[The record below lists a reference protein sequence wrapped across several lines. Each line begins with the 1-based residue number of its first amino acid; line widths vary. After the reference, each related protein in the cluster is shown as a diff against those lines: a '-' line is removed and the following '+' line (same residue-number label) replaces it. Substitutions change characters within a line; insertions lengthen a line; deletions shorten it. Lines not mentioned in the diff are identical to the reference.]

1 MNGRPDDHELERLL
15 NALVDADSPEAAE
28 ACEGQLAP
36 ILRNDAAARRRYREF
51 MGLHSALMWDYAA
64 AATDREE
71 GAAVVEMAENRRAR
85 ASWRRALQWAAVIAV
100 AGFAAA
106 ALFFAGGRKSGNHHE
121 VARVESVEGAVSW
134 SSDNGGQRAVLSSGV
149 GLAAGTLSV
158 EGASS
163 SAQLRFDDGTVLT
176 LTGDAELGFSDD
188 GQKRLALR
196 RGAFTGHV
204 AHQPAGRPMV
214 VRTNTAEIEV
224 LGTVFAL
231 ASEQNQTALNVESGK
246 VRMRRLA
253 DGRAVEVS
261 ANRVAVASLDVGAA
275 METRLQS
282 TPPGEWRCAFNAPAP
297 ASSKGQWLP
306 PSAGEPG
313 RMRSLPFVAGHSTDG
328 RLVVHHGVTVRA
340 MPGEDSGLVTLSDR
354 SVLHVRFRTAVRTG
368 LKLFLSCEGPGG
380 TFGGNFELAIEPS
393 AELPDT
399 GGWMRVDVPMRPL
412 HVLSPNEYPSAEG
425 ERVRTL
431 ILHSYESDAGLEVA
445 EIGIGQEK

>member
-1 MNGRPDDHELERLL
+1 VSGRPDELEELL
-15 NALVDADSPEAAE
+15 NALVDADSPEAIE
-28 ACEGQLAP
+28 ESELQLAE
-36 ILRNDAAARRRYREF
+36 ILRNDAAARRQYREF
-51 MGLHSALMWDYAA
+51 MELHSALMWDYAA
-64 AATDREE
+64 AATNRSEKN
-71 GAAVVEMAENRRAR
+71 VVSLEPYRTR
-85 ASWRRALQWAAVIAV
+85 WRRVLQWAAVIAV
-100 AGFAAA
+100 AGLAV
-106 ALFFAGGRKSGNHHE
+106 ALVFAGSRKSSHRE

-134 SSDNGGQRAVLSSGV
+134 SNDAGGQRVGLSSGV

-163 SAQLRFDDGTVLT
+163 SAQLRFGDGTVLT

-188 GQKRLALR
+188 DQKRLALR
-196 RGAFTGHV
+196 RGAFTARV

-231 ASEQNQTALNVESGK
+231 ASEQNQTALNVESGN

-253 DGRAVEVS
+253 DGDAVEVS

-282 TPPGEWRCAFNAPAP
+282 TPPGEWRWSFDEPPTAG
-297 ASSKGQWLP
+297 SKGQWRP
-306 PSAGEPG
+306 PSAGELG
-313 RMRSLPFVAGHSTDG
+313 RVRSLPFVAGHSADG

-340 MPGEDSGLVTLSDR
+340 MLGEDSGLVALSGR
-354 SVLHVRFRTAVRTG
+354 SVLHVRFRTEVRTG

-393 AELPDT
+393 SEMPDAD
-399 GGWMRVDVPMRPL
+399 GWMRVDVPMRPL
-412 HVLSPNEYPSAEG
+412 HVLSPEHPSAEG

-431 ILHSYESDAGLEVA
+431 ILHSYERDAGLELA

>member
-1 MNGRPDDHELERLL
+1 MNERPDELERLL
-15 NALVDADSPEAAE
+15 NALVDAESPEAAE
-28 ACEGQLAP
+28 EYELQLAA
-36 ILRNDAAARRRYREF
+36 ILRNDASARRRYREF

-64 AATDREE
+64 AATDRPEK
-71 GAAVVEMAENRRAR
+71 AVVKDAWR
-85 ASWRRALQWAAVIAV
+85 SPWRRALRWAAVIAV
-100 AGFAAA
+100 AGLAAT
-106 ALFFAGGRKSGNHHE
+106 LFFASGRKSGHPE
-121 VARVESVEGAVSW
+121 VARLESVEGAVSW
-134 SSDNGGQRAVLSSGV
+134 SNDTGGQRAGLSSGV
-149 GLAAGTLSV
+149 RLAAGTLSV

-163 SAQLRFDDGTVLT
+163 SAQLRFEDGTVLT

-196 RGAFTGHV
+196 RGAFTGRV

-214 VRTNTAEIEV
+214 IRTNTAEIEV

-231 ASEQNQTALNVESGK
+231 ASEQNQTALNVESGN

-261 ANRVAVASLDVGAA
+261 ANRVAVASLEVGTA

-282 TPPGEWRCAFNAPAP
+282 VPPGEWRCSFNEPP
-297 ASSKGQWLP
+297 PPGSKGEWRP
-306 PSAGEPG
+306 PFAGERG
-313 RMRSLPFVAGHSTDG
+313 RMQSLPFVAGHSADG
-328 RLVVHHGVTVRA
+328 RLIVHHGVTVRA
-340 MPGEDSGLVTLSDR
+340 MPGLDSGLVTLSAR
-354 SVLHVRFRTAVRTG
+354 SVLHVRFRTELRTG

-393 AELPDT
+393 AAMPDT
-399 GGWMRVDVPMRPL
+399 DGWKRVDVPIRPL
-412 HVLSPNEYPSAEG
+412 HVLSPEEHPSAEG

-445 EIGIGQEK
+445 EIGIGQDK

>member
-1 MNGRPDDHELERLL
+1 MNGRPDELERLL
-15 NALVDADSPEAAE
+15 NALVDADSPEAVEECE
-28 ACEGQLAP
+28 AQLAG
-36 ILRNDAAARRRYREF
+36 ILRNDASARRRYREF
-51 MGLHSALMWDYAA
+51 MGLHSALMWDYVA
-64 AATDREE
+64 AATDRPEN
-71 GAAVVEMAENRRAR
+71 AVVIEPRR
-85 ASWRRALQWAAVIAV
+85 SPWRRALSWAAVIAV
-100 AGFAAA
+100 AGLAA
-106 ALFFAGGRKSGNHHE
+106 ALFFAGSRKSSHRE
-121 VARVESVEGAVSW
+121 VAQVESVEGAVSW
-134 SSDNGGQRAVLSSGV
+134 SNDTGGQRTGLSSGV
-149 GLAAGTLSV
+149 RLAAGTLNV

-196 RGAFTGHV
+196 RGAFTGRV

-231 ASEQNQTALNVESGK
+231 ASEQNQTTLNVESGN

-253 DGRAVEVS
+253 DGRSVEVS

-275 METRLQS
+275 METRLQGV
-282 TPPGEWRCAFNAPAP
+282 PPEEWRRSFNQPPPAG
-297 ASSKGQWLP
+297 SNGLWLP
-306 PSAGEPG
+306 PSAGKRG
-313 RMRSLPFVAGHSTDG
+313 RVRSLPFVAGHDANG
-328 RLVVHHGVTVRA
+328 RMVVHHGVTVRA
-340 MPGEDSGLVTLSDR
+340 MPGEDSGLVTLTER
-354 SVLHVRFRTAVRTG
+354 SMLHVRFRTEKRTG

-380 TFGGNFELAIEPS
+380 TFGGNFELAIQPS

-412 HVLSPNEYPSAEG
+412 HVLSPEEHPSVEG

-431 ILHSYESDAGLEVA
+431 ILHSYEYDAGLEVA